1 MVDIELLK
9 ALCNADGI
17 ASNEQEIRDI
27 LVKDINGQ
35 VSFDG
40 IGSMIVKHNASNND
54 NHNSSD
60 NTDKPRA
67 PKLMFCAHMDEVG
80 FMVRYISDIVMLHLM
95 QIGGVK
101 DSAKSFQAVNVT
113 LENRKKLRGLMNC
126 SYDDNHKVKD
136 VYVDIGLSSR
146 DEVLKAGVNIGDM
159 VCFASNSE
167 MINENVLMA
176 KALDD
181 RVGCY
186 ILKEVDKRLKNIQ
199 HDNDIYLS
207 FTSSEEVGTRG
218 GKCTTDIVNPD
229 VVFAIDVACA
239 PDLVR
244 NYTNQRKISKGCMIV
259 HYDKTMIPNKKFLKF
274 IKDVAIENNISF
286 QCDMFSGGGT
296 DAANAHLVNGGKLAI
311 VLGIPLRY
319 CHGSYSMTDLRDI
332 DELVELIVN
341 IIKELN
347 VEKYEVISSYL

>member
-67 PKLMFCAHMDEVG
+67 LKLMFCAHMDEVG
-80 FMVRYISDIVMLHLM
+80 FMVRYISDIGMLHLM

-186 ILKEVDKRLKNIQ
+186 ILKEVDKRVKNIQ

>member
-1 MVDIELLK
+1 MEIELLK
-9 ALCNADGI
+9 RLCDADGI

-27 LVKDINGQ
+27 LIENINGE

-40 IGSMIVKHNASNND
+40 IGSMIV
-54 NHNSSD
+54 NHKGNGS
-60 NTDKPRA
+60 
-67 PKLMFCAHMDEVG
+67 KLMFYAHMDEVG
-80 FMVRYISDIVMLHLM
+80 FMIRNISDIGMLHLM
-95 QIGGVK
+95 PVGGVK
-101 DSAKSFQAVNVT
+101 DLAKSFQKVT
-113 LENRKKLRGLMNC
+113 ITKSDGSKIKGLMNC

-136 VYVDIGLSSR
+136 IYVDIGLKSTK
-146 DEVLKAGVNIGDM
+146 EVIDSGVSIGDM
-159 VCFASNSE
+159 VCFASRSE
-167 MINENVLMA
+167 MLNKNVLMA

-186 ILKEVDKRLKNIQ
+186 ILKEVDKRLKDIK
-199 HDNDIYLS
+199 HDSDVFLS

-244 NYTNQRKISKGCMIV
+244 SYTNQRQISKGCMIV
-259 HYDKTMIPNKKFLKF
+259 HYDKTMIPNRKFLRY
-274 IKDVAIENNISF
+274 IKNVATENNIDF

-319 CHGSYSMTDLRDI
+319 CHGSYSMTDLRDVEGLI
-332 DELVELIVN
+332 ELIIH
-341 IIKELN
+341 IIKSLN
-347 VEKYEVISSYL
+347 KEKYEVISSYL

>member
-1 MVDIELLK
+1 MVDIKLLK
-9 ALCNADGI
+9 DLCNADGI

-40 IGSMIVKHNASNND
+40 IGSMIV
-54 NHNSSD
+54 NH
-60 NTDKPRA
+60 KGVG

-80 FMVRYISDIVMLHLM
+80 FMVRHISDIGILHLM

-101 DSAKSFQAVNVT
+101 DSAKSFQPVTVT
-113 LENRKKLRGLMNC
+113 LEDGKKLKGLMNC

-146 DEVLKAGVNIGDM
+146 DEVLEAGVNIGDM

-186 ILKEVDKRLKNIQ
+186 ILKEVDKRLKSIN
-199 HDNDIYLS
+199 HNNDVYLS

-244 NYTNQRKISKGCMIV
+244 NYTNQRQLSKGCMIV

-274 IKDVAIENNISF
+274 IKDVAVENNISF

-296 DAANAHLVNGGKLAI
+296 DAGSAHLVNGGKLAI

-319 CHGSYSMTDLRDI
+319 CHGSYSMADLRDVE
-332 DELVELIVN
+332 ELVELIIN
-341 IIKELN
+341 IIKD
-347 VEKYEVISSYL
+347 